1 MNSAA
6 SIKESDF
13 KTLTRPIGREC
24 NIYKFEYKFDK
35 QRLLAEAKDLK
46 GYMFILNII
55 TGIIY
60 HDYAIKYV
68 NIEEDESVLGVNGL
82 SYAIAITKQFQQI
95 LGYDCKPRFYCQK
108 QGYTIPYHTDSGP
121 SCSINFVLSDTPDP
135 IKLKVRG
142 TEITEY
148 YTVAL
153 LDTQV
158 CHSVGAS
165 TKDRYLFKLSIFDKS
180 YEEIKNLLANPRT
193 LP

>member
-1 MNSAA
+1 M
-6 SIKESDF
+6 IF
-13 KTLTRPIGREC
+13 KF
-24 NIYKFEYKFDK
+24 NHKFDK
-35 QRLLAEAKDLK
+35 QKLLAEAKDPK
-46 GYMFILNII
+46 GYILYANIPA
-55 TGIIY
+55 GVIY
-60 HDYAIKYV
+60 HDWLIKYV
-68 NIEEDESVLGVNGL
+68 NTEEDQSALGVNGL
-82 SYAIAITKQFQQI
+82 SYAIAIAKQFQQI

-108 QGYTIPYHTDSGP
+108 QGYTVPYHTDSGT

-165 TKDRYLFKLSIFDKS
+165 TEDRYLFKLSIFDKS
-180 YEEIKNLLANPRT
+180 YEETRKLLGLTPKM